1 MVKRHSS
8 EANGLLMEHE
18 THFVAMTQL
27 SYTKIDK
34 FQTALGPT
42 DEMGRIL
49 AGLASELTSTLCTF
63 LTHDT

>member
-1 MVKRHSS
+1 
-8 EANGLLMEHE
+8 MEHE

-49 AGLASELTSTLCTF
+49 AGLPSELKSTLCTF
-63 LTHDT
+63 LTPDT